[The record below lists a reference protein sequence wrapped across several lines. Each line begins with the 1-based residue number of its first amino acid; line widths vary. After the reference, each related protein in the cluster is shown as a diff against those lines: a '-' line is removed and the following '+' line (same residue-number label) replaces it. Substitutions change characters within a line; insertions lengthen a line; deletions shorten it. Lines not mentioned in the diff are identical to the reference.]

1 MTKRIQY
8 LLECCAREDE
18 AAFDLDAVF
27 VIP

>member
-8 LLECCAREDE
+8 LLKCCAREDE
-18 AAFDLDAVF
+18 AAYDLEPVF